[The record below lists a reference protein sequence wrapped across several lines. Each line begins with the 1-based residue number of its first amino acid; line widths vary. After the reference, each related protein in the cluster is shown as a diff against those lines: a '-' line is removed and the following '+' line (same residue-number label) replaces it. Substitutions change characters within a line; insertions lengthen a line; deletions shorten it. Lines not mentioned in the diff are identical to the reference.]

1 MFFPC
6 TWKSLEATRVWFCDN
21 DSFLIKGAE
30 DVIGELS
37 LGSTFGP
44 ADVVRQQ
51 RNWIDVSFQFKFQS
65 RCFRHKHLLPA
76 EVFWLSRIDAL
87 DQSPDLLSDNLLTV
101 ETLIDS
107 RRNTEIWIRNDYC
120 VNVFT
125 KYMDCK
131 FWVEG
136 RNGRLLVRARY
147 YDAINTGDY
156 ETVNY
161 FFPISE
167 LVFRP
172 DHVYVMKNGQI
183 EDVDLFA
190 AGRIKAELLS

>member
-1 MFFPC
+1 MREPSAERSLRTVFFR
-6 TWKSLEATRVWFCDN
+6 SG
-21 DSFLIKGAE
+21 GAE
-30 DVIGELS
+30 L
-37 LGSTFGP
+37 LC
-44 ADVVRQQ
+44 
-51 RNWIDVSFQFKFQS
+51 QS
-65 RCFRHKHLLPA
+65 RLSFVGKFHRGHTA